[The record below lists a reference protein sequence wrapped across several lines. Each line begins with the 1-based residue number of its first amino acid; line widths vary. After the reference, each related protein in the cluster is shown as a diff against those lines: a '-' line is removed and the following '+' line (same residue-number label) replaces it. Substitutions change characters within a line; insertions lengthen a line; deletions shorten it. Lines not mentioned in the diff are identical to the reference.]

1 MCFIDKRKRNWIRKE
16 DRVSDRVRPLGRV
29 RYDGAGHHILM
40 IRLSFYYHLLMLV
53 VIDMLV
59 VKFFFEQNKVD
70 ES

>member
-16 DRVSDRVRPLGRV
+16 DRVLDRVRPPGRV
-29 RYDGAGHHILM
+29 RYDGVGRHILM